1 MRPIHKKLILM
12 TSDPRS
18 AMMHMY
24 KHSIRIICIYI
35 IVYIIKGSLVE
46 KLPSYGDLK
55 MQ

>member
-18 AMMHMY
+18 AMMYMY

-35 IVYIIKGSLVE
+35 IVYIIICIYIYMCVCVYLNK
-46 KLPSYGDLK
+46 
-55 MQ
+55 